1 MRFPRPVHLGIAA
14 AAGVAVGGTA
24 VYLWASS
31 AASRRQK
38 QETELFKIGRKTALP
53 LELEHPALK
62 HGAPQSTYFRTFSS
76 YVAEYDPRLR
86 NPRYVLEHFT
96 PEVLRGDGNRNNSMF
111 KEDSSLDPRFRSHL
125 DDFRNSGYDRGHM
138 APAANHKGSQE
149 AMDDTFILT
158 NVSPQVGQGFNRD
171 YWARFERFVQQVAE
185 RCDDVYVVT
194 GPCYLPQPGPAGWA
208 VNHSMLGSPPQM
220 VAVPTHFYKVVLGE
234 KKNGLNGT
242 VLGAFVLPNTP
253 IDPKTPLASFA
264 VPVSALE
271 EVVGISFF
279 PKFLEKE
286 KRLAVDQVSLQWQRI
301 GHAEL
306 SQLKLPAGSGGV
318 GATGS
323 PLFLPPPP
331 LSLVAIPALKPTSP
345 GYGMEH
351 ICEDNGCTLP
361 GERWWEANKKKNGA
375 TKDLRRTKSSPALGA
390 MPPK

>member
-1 MRFPRPVHLGIAA
+1 MTTRFLRPAHLGIAA

-31 AASRRQK
+31 RRGEVISTREAASSLR
-38 QETELFKIGRKTALP
+38 A

-62 HGAPQSTYFRTFSS
+62 HGAPQTTHFRTFSS

-86 NPRYVLEHFT
+86 NPRYVLEHFN
-96 PEVLRGDGNRNNSMF
+96 PDVLRGDGNRSNSFF
-111 KEDSSLDPRFRSHL
+111 KEDSTLDPRFRSHL
-125 DDFRNSGYDRGHM
+125 GDFKNSVYDRGHM
-138 APAANHKGSQE
+138 APASNHKRSQE

-158 NVSPQVGQGFNRD
+158 NICPQVGQGFNRD
-171 YWARFERFVQQVAE
+171 YWARFERFVQKVAE

-208 VNHSMLGSPPQM
+208 MNHHMLGQPPKM

-234 KKNGLNGT
+234 KSNGTTDST
-242 VLGAFVLPNTP
+242 VLGAFVLPNMP

-264 VPVSALE
+264 VPVSSLE

-279 PKFLEKE
+279 PKFLGKE
-286 KRLAVDQVSLQWQRI
+286 KRLALDQASLQWQRI

-323 PLFLPPPP
+323 PPLLPPPP
-331 LSLVAIPALKPTSP
+331 NTVVAIPEFKPKSP

-351 ICEDNGCTLP
+351 ICEHNGCILP
-361 GERWWEANKKKNGA
+361 GERWWESNKKA
-375 TKDLRRTKSSPALGA
+375 VAKDLRRTKSSPALARA